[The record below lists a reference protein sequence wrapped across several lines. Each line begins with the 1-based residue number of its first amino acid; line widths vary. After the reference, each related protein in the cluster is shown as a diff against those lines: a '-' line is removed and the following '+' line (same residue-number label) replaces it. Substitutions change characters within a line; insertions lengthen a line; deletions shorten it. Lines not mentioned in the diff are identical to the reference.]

1 VKADKNP
8 TWYNRGSTWAENM
21 PASLPPGPGNPL
33 GTRAITLNGGGVLIH
48 GTSDGWSI
56 GRSVSHGCIRMYISD
71 VEQLFEHVYIGMPV
85 YIIKAAGNPGF
96 DCSKPPFWK

>member
-1 VKADKNP
+1 
-8 TWYNRGSTWAENM
+8 
-21 PASLPPGPGNPL
+21 
-33 GTRAITLNGGGVLIH
+33 
-48 GTSDGWSI
+48 
-56 GRSVSHGCIRMYISD
+56 MYIGD